1 MRKMSRRAFL
11 AISASGLCVSHY
23 DVAAFAAP
31 DSRAIGLPMSAHAE
45 LSNAL
50 NLRLFLKNTDAVGL
64 AGVMSMRAVEG
75 QFGKYSAATLVLFP
89 FKRTASSA
97 DMPAFL
103 PGAGATDPPHATVAM
118 TSHGFSPDEYFC
130 RYVLKTPLEDFIG
143 FELGARFAPGF
154 DNRPWRSNIA
164 LGDAVVGARW
174 SSSNLNDRWFAG
186 SRWIPDNDH
195 GKAWRDRIVDGLRRA
210 AAIAG

>member
-1 MRKMSRRAFL
+1 
-11 AISASGLCVSHY
+11 
-23 DVAAFAAP
+23 
-31 DSRAIGLPMSAHAE
+31 MSAHVE
-45 LSNAL
+45 VSNAL
-50 NLRLFLKNTDAVGL
+50 NLRLFLKNPDAVGL

-75 QFGKYSAATLVLFP
+75 PFGKYSAATLVLFP

-103 PGAGATDPPHATVAM
+103 PGAGATDPPQATVAM

-174 SSSNLNDRWFAG
+174 SSANLNDRWFAG

-195 GKAWRDRIVDGLRRA
+195 GKAWRGRIVDGLRRA